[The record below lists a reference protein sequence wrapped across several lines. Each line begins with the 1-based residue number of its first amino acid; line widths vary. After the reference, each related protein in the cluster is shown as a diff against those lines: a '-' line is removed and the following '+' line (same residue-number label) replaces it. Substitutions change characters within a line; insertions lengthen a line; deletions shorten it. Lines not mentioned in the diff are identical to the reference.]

1 MKDKIQRIGISGGT
15 FDPLHH
21 GHLII
26 AEDIRES
33 FQLDKVIF
41 IPSGLPPHKDVD
53 KITNAQHRYN
63 MVEIGIKGNPFFEA
77 SPIEI
82 NRPGFTYTIDTLIQL
97 KSEYEKNTK
106 IYFITGADVIPEL
119 LTWRNYQQIFK
130 MCEFVAVLRPGFK
143 KSSFLGT
150 VNNIRVKYGAVIHAT
165 EAPLI
170 GISSTIIR
178 DRMRQNKSIKY
189 LVPEGVEQY
198 IYENGLYANSKRKIG
213 IKV

>member
-33 FQLDKVIF
+33 FKLDKVIF
-41 IPSGLPPHKDVD
+41 IPSGLPPHKDTD
-53 KITNAQHRYN
+53 KVTKAQHRYN
-63 MVEIGIKGNPFFEA
+63 MVEIGIENNPFFEA

-82 NRPGFTYTIDTLIQL
+82 NRPGYTYTIDTLTQL
-97 KSEYEKNTK
+97 KSEYDKNTK
-106 IYFITGADVIPEL
+106 IYFITGADVIHKL

-130 MCEFVAVLRPGFK
+130 LCEFVAVLRPGFK
-143 KSSFLGT
+143 KSSFLRA
-150 VNNIRVKYGAVIHAT
+150 VNNIRTKYGAVIHAT

-178 DRMRQNKSIKY
+178 DRVSKNKSIKY
-189 LVPEGVEQY
+189 LVPEGIEQY
-198 IYENGLYANSKRKIG
+198 IYENRLYINSKRKIG